1 MKLSLGIY
9 LAASVQLAAAQFL
22 WTYFPDNHC
31 KARGL
36 QCNLAAYECCEA
48 PPSPSSF
55 RTVRVTT
62 GGVYGIVVFTYINPD
77 QSCGSCQ
84 FGGILNKCYDNHTP
98 FNIGYVAVR
107 APPFTS
113 P

>member
-1 MKLSLGIY
+1 MNLSLGIY
-9 LAASVQLAAAQFL
+9 LAALVQLAAAQFT
-22 WTYFPDNHC
+22 WTYFPGAVC
-31 KARGL
+31 TGRGL
-36 QCNLAAYECCEA
+36 QCQLAPYECCEA

-55 RTVRVTT
+55 PSVRVTT
-62 GGVYGIVVFTYINPD
+62 GGVYGIVVFTYINTNND
-77 QSCGSCQ
+77 CGDCQ